1 LSAEIGSRAAISCQS
16 AVSGVTSLT
25 VVSVL
30 VKTGR
35 RRLFADRWKKGHQ
48 TMKVR
53 ASVKKICVKC
63 KVITRRGVVRV
74 ICENAKHK
82 QRQG

>member
-1 LSAEIGSRAAISCQS
+1 MAAQSFVTGHDFSHAEMGEKQRGFSPCVEQRGNKQ
-16 AVSGVTSLT
+16 
-25 VVSVL
+25 
-30 VKTGR
+30 
-35 RRLFADRWKKGHQ
+35 
-48 TMKVR
+48 MKVR